1 MVVGKKKTFGGLS
14 MWTVRG
20 IGKNINSPIIAR
32 FTLKESTFK
41 DIFKKRKSK
50 FIKRINI
57 IKWLLGYLRRTAV

>member
-1 MVVGKKKTFGGLS
+1 